1 MGILPRARGDDLDAM
16 PVKIPAIL
24 PGGYTKA
31 LDSLGCEALLAKSR
45 PDDRDDRQSM
55 KSSTPYDEQMDST
68 PFGDATPAAMAGLA
82 APQDIEIDRGQRRVR
97 ADGGG

>member
-1 MGILPRARGDDLDAM
+1 
-16 PVKIPAIL
+16 
-24 PGGYTKA
+24 
-31 LDSLGCEALLAKSR
+31 
-45 PDDRDDRQSM
+45 M